1 MTDHSLVFTLLFS
14 AVLVLGLLTKFY
26 LASRQIRHVARHR
39 DSVPAAFAATIS
51 LQAHQKAADYTM
63 AKARFGLLEMA
74 FGAAVLLG
82 WTLLGGLDALN
93 QALLHSGLAAYGSLA
108 PQLALL
114 AAFGLISG
122 LLDLPFTLYS
132 TFKIEERFG
141 FNKMTFRL
149 WLLDLVKATL
159 VGAVIGLPIVALI
172 LWLMGS
178 AGKGWW
184 LWAWGVW
191 MGFNLLVLVLYP
203 TVIAP
208 LFNKFK
214 PLEDEALKARVTALM
229 QRCGFAAKGLFVMDG
244 SKRSAHANA
253 YFTGFGAAKRVV
265 FYDTLLK
272 QLNPGEVD
280 AVLAHELGHFKH
292 KHILKRI
299 VAMFAM
305 SLAGFALLGWLSS
318 QVWFYTGLGVR
329 PNMAPTLGAIASALP
344 PGGALAPWGGPAS
357 LITVPNDALALLLFL
372 LVVPLFSFFVSP
384 VFAQFS
390 RKHEFEADAYAVAQ
404 TDGGDLRSALLK
416 LYQDNASTLT
426 PDPVFVKFYYSHPP
440 ASERLQRMTAPGINP
455 SPESAAP

>member
-1 MTDHSLVFTLLFS
+1 MTDYPFAFTVLFS
-14 AVLVLGLLTKFY
+14 VVLVLGLLTRFY

-39 DSVPAAFAATIS
+39 GQVPAAFASTITLAS
-51 LQAHQKAADYTM
+51 HQKAADYTI
-63 AKARFGLLEMA
+63 AKARFGILEMA

-82 WTLLGGLDALN
+82 WTLLGGIDALN
-93 QALLHSGLAAYGSLA
+93 QALQHSGLAAYGALVSQLVL
-108 PQLALL
+108 LALFAL
-114 AAFGLISG
+114 VSG

-132 TFKIEERFG
+132 TFNLEERFG
-141 FNKMTFRL
+141 FNKMTFKL
-149 WLLDLVKATL
+149 WLADLARSIL
-159 VGAVIGLPIVALI
+159 VAAVVGLPIAALM

-178 AGKGWW
+178 AGSLWW
-184 LWAWGVW
+184 LWSWGAWMV
-191 MGFNLLVLVLYP
+191 FNLLVLVLFP

-214 PLEDEALKARVTALM
+214 PLDDEALKARVTALM

-272 QLNPGEVD
+272 QLSPAEVD

-292 KHILKRI
+292 KHIIKRI
-299 VAMFAM
+299 ALMFAM
-305 SLAGFALLGWLSS
+305 SLIGFALLGWLSS

-329 PNMAPTLGAIASALP
+329 PNVNS
-344 PGGALAPWGGPAS
+344 
-357 LITVPNDALALLLFL
+357 PNDSLALLLFL
-372 LVVPLFSFFVSP
+372 MVTPLFSFFASP
-384 VFAQFS
+384 LMAHFS

-404 TDGGDLRSALLK
+404 TDGRDLRSALLK

-426 PDPVFVKFYYSHPP
+426 PDPVFVKFYASHPP
-440 ASERLQRMTAPGINP
+440 ASERLGRMLP
-455 SPESAAP
+455 SRKGAT

>member
-1 MTDHSLVFTLLFS
+1 MTDNSLAFTVLFLT
-14 AVLVLGLLTKFY
+14 VLVAGLLARFY
-26 LASRQIRHVARHR
+26 LTSRQIRHVAQHR
-39 DSVPAAFAATIS
+39 NAVPAAFAATVS
-51 LQAHQKAADYTM
+51 LQAHQKAADYTI
-63 AKARFGLLEMA
+63 AKARFGMLETA
-74 FGAAVLLG
+74 FAAALLLG
-82 WTLLGGLDALN
+82 WTLLGGIDALN
-93 QALLHSGLAAYGSLA
+93 QALIHSSLAAYGSLV

-132 TFKIEERFG
+132 TFRIEERFG
-141 FNKMTFRL
+141 FNKMTLRL
-149 WLLDLVKATL
+149 WLADLVKSAL
-159 VGAVIGLPIVALI
+159 VGIAIGLPAVALI

-178 AGKGWW
+178 AGSLWW
-184 LWAWGVW
+184 LWAWGAW
-191 MGFNLLVLVLYP
+191 IGFNLLVLGLFP

-265 FYDTLLK
+265 FYDTLLS

-299 VAMFAM
+299 VSMFAL
-305 SLAGFALLGWLSS
+305 SLVGFALLGWLSS
-318 QVWFYTGLGVR
+318 QAWFYAGLGVR
-329 PNMAPTLGAIASALP
+329 PNISA
-344 PGGALAPWGGPAS
+344 A
-357 LITVPNDALALLLFL
+357 NDALALLLFL
-372 LVVPLFSFFVSP
+372 LVVPLFSFFISP
-384 VFAQFS
+384 LFAQLS
-390 RKHEFEADAYAVAQ
+390 RRHEFQADAYAVSQ
-404 TDGGDLRSALLK
+404 TDGKDLQNALLK

-426 PDPVFVKFYYSHPP
+426 PDPVFVRFYYSHPP
-440 ASERLQRMTAPGINP
+440 ASERLARMNTHPGIP
-455 SPESAAP
+455 A

>member
-1 MTDHSLVFTLLFS
+1 MTDYSLVFTGVFS
-14 AVLVLGLLTKFY
+14 AFLVLGLLVKFY

-39 DSVPAAFAATIS
+39 GAVPAAFANTIS
-51 LQAHQKAADYTM
+51 LEAHQKAADYTI
-63 AKARFGLLEMA
+63 AKARFGMLEMA
-74 FGAAVLLG
+74 FAAAVLLG
-82 WTLLGGLDALN
+82 WTLLGGIDALN
-93 QALLHSGLAAYGSLA
+93 QALAGSSLGAYGTLL

-122 LLDLPFTLYS
+122 VLDLPFTLYS
-132 TFKIEERFG
+132 TFRIEERFG
-141 FNKMTFRL
+141 FNKMTFKL
-149 WLLDLVKATL
+149 WLADLVKSTL
-159 VGAVIGLPIVALI
+159 VGLVIGLPIVALI

-178 AGKGWW
+178 AGSLWW
-184 LWAWGVW
+184 LWAWGAW

-208 LFNKFK
+208 MFNKFK

-272 QLNPGEVD
+272 QLSPGEVD

-292 KHILKRI
+292 KHIIKRI
-299 VAMFAM
+299 VSMFAM

-329 PNMAPTLGAIASALP
+329 PNLNGA
-344 PGGALAPWGGPAS
+344 
-357 LITVPNDALALLLFL
+357 NDALALLLFL
-372 LVVPLFSFFVSP
+372 LVVPLFSFFISP
-384 VFAQFS
+384 LFAQFS

-404 TDGGDLRSALLK
+404 TDGRDLQSALLK

-440 ASERLQRMTAPGINP
+440 ASERLGRMTP
-455 SPESAAP
+455 SLESAAT

>member
-1 MTDHSLVFTLLFS
+1 MSNYSFVFTLVFS
-14 AVLVLGLLTKFY
+14 AVLVLGLLSRFY
-26 LASRQIRHVARHR
+26 LASRQIRHVAQHR
-39 DSVPAAFAATIS
+39 SRVPAAFAPTIS
-51 LQAHQKAADYTM
+51 LEAHQKAADYTV
-63 AKARFGLLEMA
+63 AKARLGLLEMA
-74 FGAAVLLG
+74 FGAAVLLC
-82 WTLLGGLDALN
+82 WTLLGGIDALN
-93 QALLHSGLAAYGSLA
+93 QVVVTSSLASYGSLV

-114 AAFGLISG
+114 TAFGIIGG

-141 FNKMTFRL
+141 FNKMTFKL
-149 WLLDLVKATL
+149 WLADLVKGAM

-178 AGKGWW
+178 AGSLWW
-184 LWAWGVW
+184 LWAWATW

-214 PLEDEALKARVTALM
+214 PLDDDVLKARVTALM

-265 FYDTLLK
+265 FYDTLLN

-292 KHILKRI
+292 KHIIKRI
-299 VAMFAM
+299 IGMFAM
-305 SLAGFALLGWLSS
+305 SLLGFALLGWLSA

-329 PNMAPTLGAIASALP
+329 PSL
-344 PGGALAPWGGPAS
+344 GGA
-357 LITVPNDALALLLFL
+357 NDALALLLFM

-384 VFAQFS
+384 VFARFS
-390 RKHEFEADAYAVAQ
+390 RKHEFEADAYAVSQ
-404 TDGGDLRSALLK
+404 TRASDLQSALLK
-416 LYQDNASTLT
+416 LYKDNASTLT

-440 ASERLQRMTAPGINP
+440 ASERLARMDL
-455 SPESAAP
+455 SSKSAV